1 MTLAHFIY
9 IPGVLLFGIVIG
21 YILGGRAAELAKTE
35 ADDKTQ
41 RRNARLEARR
51 ARERGAEP
59 PEPPPGPS

>member
-21 YILGGRAAELAKTE
+21 YILGGRAAELARVD
-35 ADDKTQ
+35 ADDKAR

-51 ARERGAEP
+51 ARERAAGP
-59 PEPPPGPS
+59 PEPPAPGA

>member
-9 IPGVLLFGIVIG
+9 IPGVLLLGIALG
-21 YILGGRAAELAKTE
+21 YILGGRAAELAKAE

-51 ARERGAEP
+51 ARDRGAEP
-59 PEPPPGPS
+59 EKPSAPAD